1 MSDNLAE
8 AFNNLK
14 KMVDSGNI
22 PSEVQGLV
30 NNLNNGNGDSK
41 QTLNN
46 MLSQVSPE
54 MLNNLSSMLQS
65 NNSSGGSNYNSGAS
79 AGSNYNSNSSNSFNQ
94 NFRPSNGSNYSSNNN
109 SNNNFNLDPE
119 TLMKMTSVI
128 SAMNQKDN
136 PGNNLLH
143 SLKPYLRDS
152 RKDKLDQYA
161 NLLNLSKI
169 AEVMKNE
176 KKENNNHG

>member
-1 MSDNLAE
+1 MSDNLAD
-8 AFNNLK
+8 ALNNFK

-30 NNLNNGNGDSK
+30 NNLNNGNSDSK

-65 NNSSGGSNYNSGAS
+65 NNSN
-79 AGSNYNSNSSNSFNQ
+79 NSNSNFNS
-94 NFRPSNGSNYSSNNN
+94 SSSNNSSKST

-119 TLMKMTSVI
+119 TIMKMGSI
-128 SAMNQKDN
+128 INAINQKDSTSS
-136 PGNNLLH
+136 NLLY

-161 NLLNLSKI
+161 NLLNVTKI
-169 AEVMKNE
+169 AEVLKND
-176 KKENNNHG
+176 KKENNKNA

>member
-1 MSDNLAE
+1 MNDNLAD

-14 KMVDSGNI
+14 KMVDNGNI
-22 PSEVQGLV
+22 PSEVQSLV
-30 NNLNNGNGDSK
+30 NNLNNGNTDSK

-65 NNSSGGSNYNSGAS
+65 NNVTNNNNSSGSSNYNT
-79 AGSNYNSNSSNSFNQ
+79 SSNST
-94 NFRPSNGSNYSSNNN
+94 

-128 SAMNQKDN
+128 SAMNQKNN

-161 NLLNLSKI
+161 NLLNISKI
-169 AEVMKNE
+169 ADIMKND
-176 KKENNNHG
+176 KKENNNA

>member
-1 MSDNLAE
+1 MSDNLAD

-30 NNLNNGNGDSK
+30 NNLNNGNSDSK

-65 NNSSGGSNYNSGAS
+65 NSSNGNNFGSSSSTNSSKTD
-79 AGSNYNSNSSNSFNQ
+79 
-94 NFRPSNGSNYSSNNN
+94 SNNG
-109 SNNNFNLDPE
+109 FNLDAE
-119 TLMKMTSVI
+119 TIMKMGSI
-128 SAMNQKDN
+128 INKMNQKDSASS
-136 PGNNLLH
+136 NLLH
-143 SLKPYLRDS
+143 SLKPYLRES

-161 NLLNLSKI
+161 NLLNVAKI
-169 AEVMKNE
+169 AEVMKND
-176 KKENNNHG
+176 KKENDKNA

>member
-1 MSDNLAE
+1 MSDNLND
-8 AFNNLK
+8 AFNALK

-22 PSEVQGLV
+22 PSEVQGIV

-65 NNSSGGSNYNSGAS
+65 NNSGSNSSASSSFSNYN
-79 AGSNYNSNSSNSFNQ
+79 NSSKES
-94 NFRPSNGSNYSSNNN
+94 
-109 SNNNFNLDPE
+109 SNNNFNLDAE
-119 TLMKMTSVI
+119 TLMKMTSI
-128 SAMNQKDN
+128 INTMNQKNN
-136 PGNNLLH
+136 PGNNLLN

-152 RKDKLDQYA
+152 RKEKLDQYS
-161 NLLNLSKI
+161 NLLNITRI
-169 AEVMKNE
+169 ADAMKND
-176 KKENNNHG
+176 KKGNNNA

>member
-1 MSDNLAE
+1 MSDNLND
-8 AFNNLK
+8 AFNTLK

-22 PSEVQGLV
+22 PSEVQGLM
-30 NNLNNGNGDSK
+30 NNLNNGNNNSK

-65 NNSSGGSNYNSGAS
+65 NNSSST
-79 AGSNYNSNSSNSFNQ
+79 SSSHSQ
-94 NFRPSNGSNYSSNNN
+94 NNNSSNNN
-109 SNNNFNLDPE
+109 LNIDPA
-119 TLMKMTSVI
+119 TLMKMTSI
-128 SAMNQKDN
+128 INNMNQKDN

-152 RKDKLDQYA
+152 RKNKLDQYA
-161 NLLNLSKI
+161 NLLNITRI
-169 AEVMKNE
+169 ADAMKNE
-176 KKENNNHG
+176 QKENQ

>member
-1 MSDNLAE
+1 MSDNLAD

-14 KMVDSGNI
+14 KMIDNGNI

-30 NNLNNGNGDSK
+30 NNLNNSNNDSK

-65 NNSSGGSNYNSGAS
+65 NN
-79 AGSNYNSNSSNSFNQ
+79 
-94 NFRPSNGSNYSSNNN
+94 NNN
-109 SNNNFNLDPE
+109 SNYSNNKNSSSNNFNIDAE

-128 SAMNQKDN
+128 NAMNQKDN
-136 PGNNLLH
+136 PGSNLLH

-152 RKDKLDQYA
+152 RKSKLDQYA
-161 NLLNLSKI
+161 NLLNITKI
-169 AEVMKNE
+169 ADVMKNE
-176 KKENNNHG
+176 KKENNNNA

>member
-1 MSDNLAE
+1 MSDNLAD

-22 PSEVQGLV
+22 PSEVQGIV
-30 NNLNNGNGDSK
+30 NNINNGGNDSK

-54 MLNNLSSMLQS
+54 MLNNLSSMFQS
-65 NNSSGGSNYNSGAS
+65 NNNNNSNTSQ
-79 AGSNYNSNSSNSFNQ
+79 NSSNSNT
-94 NFRPSNGSNYSSNNN
+94 SNNS

-119 TLMKMTSVI
+119 TIMKMTSMI
-128 SAMNQKDN
+128 NAMNQKNN
-136 PGNNLLH
+136 PGSNLLH

-161 NLLNLSKI
+161 NLLNLTKI
-169 AEVMKNE
+169 ADVMKNE
-176 KKENNNHG
+176 KKENNNNA

>member
-1 MSDNLAE
+1 MSDNLAD
-8 AFNNLK
+8 AFNTLK

-22 PSEVQGLV
+22 PSEMQNLV
-30 NNLNNGNGDSK
+30 SELNTGNNNNSN

-54 MLNNLSSMLQS
+54 MLNNLSSMLQAKNNNS
-65 NNSSGGSNYNSGAS
+65 NNSGNNNRNA
-79 AGSNYNSNSSNSFNQ
+79 
-94 NFRPSNGSNYSSNNN
+94 SNNTTNAN
-109 SNNNFNLDPE
+109 SNNNFNIDAE
-119 TLMKMTSVI
+119 TIMKMTSVI
-128 SAMNQKDN
+128 NAMNQKDN
-136 PGNNLLH
+136 PGSNLLH

-161 NLLNLSKI
+161 NLLNITKI

-176 KKENNNHG
+176 KKENNNNG

>member
-1 MSDNLAE
+1 MSDNLTE

-14 KMVDSGNI
+14 KMMDSGNI

-30 NNLNNGNGDSK
+30 NNLNNGNDDSK

-54 MLNNLSSMLQS
+54 MLNNLSSMLQANNNSSS
-65 NNSSGGSNYNSGAS
+65 NNSNYN
-79 AGSNYNSNSSNSFNQ
+79 NSNSNNT
-94 NFRPSNGSNYSSNNN
+94 SNNG
-109 SNNNFNLDPE
+109 FNLDAE

-128 SAMNQKDN
+128 SAMNQKNN

-169 AEVMKNE
+169 ADIMKND

>member
-1 MSDNLAE
+1 MSDNLAD

-14 KMVDSGNI
+14 KMIDSGNI
-22 PSEVQGLV
+22 PTEVQGLV
-30 NNLNNGNGDSK
+30 NNLNNGNEDSK

-65 NNSSGGSNYNSGAS
+65 SNSNNSSSNAN
-79 AGSNYNSNSSNSFNQ
+79 NSSKT
-94 NFRPSNGSNYSSNNN
+94 SSNNG
-109 SNNNFNLDPE
+109 FNLDAE
-119 TLMKMTSVI
+119 TIVKMGSI
-128 SAMNQKDN
+128 INKMNQKDSASS
-136 PGNNLLH
+136 NLLY

-161 NLLNLSKI
+161 NLLNVAKI
-169 AEVMKNE
+169 AEVMKND
-176 KKENNNHG
+176 KKENNNNA

>member
-1 MSDNLAE
+1 MSDNLAD

-30 NNLNNGNGDSK
+30 NNLNNGNSNSN

-65 NNSSGGSNYNSGAS
+65 NNSSNDNT
-79 AGSNYNSNSSNSFNQ
+79 NSSNINTS
-94 NFRPSNGSNYSSNNN
+94 SKTTSNN
-109 SNNNFNLDPE
+109 SFNLDAE
-119 TLMKMTSVI
+119 TLMKMSSII
-128 SAMNQKDN
+128 SKMNQKDS
-136 PGNNLLH
+136 PCSILLY
-143 SLKPYLRDS
+143 SFKPYLRDS

-161 NLLNLSKI
+161 NLLNVAKI
-169 AEVMKNE
+169 AEVMKNN
-176 KKENNNHG
+176 KKENDNNA

>member
-1 MSDNLAE
+1 MSDNLAD

-30 NNLNNGNGDSK
+30 NNLNNGNSNSN

-65 NNSSGGSNYNSGAS
+65 SNSSSNNSNYSNSNNSSKT
-79 AGSNYNSNSSNSFNQ
+79 
-94 NFRPSNGSNYSSNNN
+94 SSNNG
-109 SNNNFNLDPE
+109 FNLDAE
-119 TLMKMTSVI
+119 TIMKMSSII
-128 SAMNQKDN
+128 SKMNQKDN
-136 PGNNLLH
+136 ANSNLLY

-161 NLLNLSKI
+161 NLLNVAKI
-169 AEVMKNE
+169 AEVMKND
-176 KKENNNHG
+176 KKENDNNA

>member
-1 MSDNLAE
+1 MSDNLAD

-30 NNLNNGNGDSK
+30 NNLNNGNSNSN

-65 NNSSGGSNYNSGAS
+65 NNSSNANT
-79 AGSNYNSNSSNSFNQ
+79 NSSNINTS
-94 NFRPSNGSNYSSNNN
+94 SKTTSNNG
-109 SNNNFNLDPE
+109 FNLDAE
-119 TLMKMTSVI
+119 TLMKMSSII
-128 SAMNQKDN
+128 SKMNQKDS
-136 PGNNLLH
+136 PSSNLLY

-161 NLLNLSKI
+161 NLLNVAKI
-169 AEVMKNE
+169 AEVMKND
-176 KKENNNHG
+176 KKENDNNA

>member
-1 MSDNLAE
+1 MSDNLAD

-30 NNLNNGNGDSK
+30 NNLNSGNGDSK

-65 NNSSGGSNYNSGAS
+65 SNSNNSNFGSSGSNNSSKTGSN
-79 AGSNYNSNSSNSFNQ
+79 
-94 NFRPSNGSNYSSNNN
+94 NG
-109 SNNNFNLDPE
+109 FNLDAE
-119 TLMKMTSVI
+119 TIMKMGSI
-128 SAMNQKDN
+128 INSMNQKDSAS
-136 PGNNLLH
+136 NNLLY
-143 SLKPYLRDS
+143 SLRPYLRDS

-161 NLLNLSKI
+161 NLLNVAKI
-169 AEVMKNE
+169 AEVMKND
-176 KKENNNHG
+176 KKENNKNA

>member
-1 MSDNLAE
+1 MSDNLTE

-30 NNLNNGNGDSK
+30 NNLNNGNSDSK

-46 MLSQVSPE
+46 MLSQISPE

-65 NNSSGGSNYNSGAS
+65 NNSANNNNFNS
-79 AGSNYNSNSSNSFNQ
+79 SNSSNYSTN
-94 NFRPSNGSNYSSNNN
+94 SSNT
-109 SNNNFNLDPE
+109 SNNNFNLDLE

-136 PGNNLLH
+136 PGSNLLH

-161 NLLNLSKI
+161 NLLNISKI
-169 AEVMKNE
+169 ADIMKKE
-176 KKENNNHG
+176 KKENNNHA

>member
-22 PSEVQGLV
+22 PNEVQGLV
-30 NNLNNGNGDSK
+30 NNLNNGNSDSK

-65 NNSSGGSNYNSGAS
+65 NNFSNGNNSSSN
-79 AGSNYNSNSSNSFNQ
+79 SNYNSNSSNGFNQ
-94 NFRPSNGSNYSSNNN
+94 NSGTSSSSTYNSSNS
-109 SNNNFNLDPE
+109 SNTGFNLDPE

-152 RKDKLDQYA
+152 RKSKLDQYA

-169 AEVMKNE
+169 ADVMKNE

>member
-8 AFNNLK
+8 AFNNIK

-41 QTLNN
+41 QALNN

-65 NNSSGGSNYNSGAS
+65 NNTSNTSNHGSSSNSTSNS
-79 AGSNYNSNSSNSFNQ
+79 SNNINNTYKTFNNFQNNSNSSS
-94 NFRPSNGSNYSSNNN
+94 GS
-109 SNNNFNLDPE
+109 NFNLDPE
-119 TLMKMTSVI
+119 TLMKMTSI
-128 SAMNQKDN
+128 INAMNQKDSASS
-136 PGNNLLH
+136 NLLH

-161 NLLNLSKI
+161 NLLNISKI
-169 AEVMKNE
+169 ADIMKNE
-176 KKENNNHG
+176 KKENNTHG